1 MTQDHVMCYNTKYLV
16 TCALNKNIQG
26 VILWSFKKLSA
37 FGGRAFLI
45 AVPENSG
52 LLGVCSGSLGMFVMG
67 L

>member
-1 MTQDHVMCYNTKYLV
+1 MSTSPVGPKATLPK
-16 TCALNKNIQG
+16 

-37 FGGRAFLI
+37 FSGRAFLI

-52 LLGVCSGSLGMFVMG
+52 LLGVCSGSLGMFVMA